1 MIDIQILHKAT
12 QLWFWGWQSF
22 HLLKSFEEFI
32 NSQRTLMA
40 QTWHLTHP
48 GTKCSHATCNR
59 PKTTSVSGALM
70 KSISRSFATVA
81 SWWQDPLA
89 TCLGES
95 SWYHQHHHQQHH
107 HVGAKA
113 GTRTL
118 VHQNKIK
125 NRAKYLE
132 KRFFLEIIKRFS
144 NTERVRTWDLGNWD
158 VDTQPELPFR
168 MNFRCG
174 RHSKRTIRNEHVEV
188 DHESCSSSTNL
199 YPQCVFLLER
209 LPLQI
214 ALQLEVVFFTW
225 KITMP
230 KQISYVC
237 IHLYIISS

>member
-1 MIDIQILHKAT
+1 MLHKAT

-70 KSISRSFATVA
+70 KSISRSFATVT

-132 KRFFLEIIKRFS
+132 KIFPWNHQTLFKHWACQDMGPWQLGCWHTAWTSFSHEFQMRETFQENHQKWACRSGSWIVLIIHEPISTVCFFIGVPAAPNRSPIRSWFFLHGK
-144 NTERVRTWDLGNWD
+144 
-158 VDTQPELPFR
+158 
-168 MNFRCG
+168 
-174 RHSKRTIRNEHVEV
+174 
-188 DHESCSSSTNL
+188 
-199 YPQCVFLLER
+199 
-209 LPLQI
+209 
-214 ALQLEVVFFTW
+214 
-225 KITMP
+225 
-230 KQISYVC
+230 
-237 IHLYIISS
+237 

>member
-70 KSISRSFATVA
+70 KSISRSFATVT

-132 KRFFLEIIKRFS
+132 KRFSLKSSNAFQTLSVSGHGTLAIGMLTHSLNFLFAWISDAGDIPREPSEMSMSKWIMNRAHHP
-144 NTERVRTWDLGNWD
+144 RTYI
-158 VDTQPELPFR
+158 
-168 MNFRCG
+168 
-174 RHSKRTIRNEHVEV
+174 HSLFFYW
-188 DHESCSSSTNL
+188 SACSSKSLSN
-199 YPQCVFLLER
+199 
-209 LPLQI
+209 
-214 ALQLEVVFFTW
+214 
-225 KITMP
+225 
-230 KQISYVC
+230 
-237 IHLYIISS
+237 